1 MQHPTR
7 VAVVYT
13 GMPASLVQTVEAEIR
28 SALPGAPITILSLS
42 DPSIIDDAVKNGS
55 PSPEAARRLV
65 SMYMNAVQQ
74 GADLVMNGCSSV
86 GDIADSAKP
95 LFQAIGVPLVRI
107 DERMARTAVCNH
119 NRIGV
124 LATLASTLEPT
135 KRLIRRIAL
144 EEGMEVEIVDALVDG
159 AFGVSPE
166 RLREML
172 IEKTVSLMDRVDC
185 FLLAQAS
192 MASGERAIAEA
203 TGKPAYASP
212 RFGAA
217 DIAEILNAEAVNS

>member
-1 MQHPTR
+1 MQKPTR

-28 SALPGAPITILSLS
+28 AALPGAPLTILSLS
-42 DPSIIDDAVKNGS
+42 DPSIIDDAVRNGG
-55 PSPEAARRLV
+55 PSPEAARRLAG
-65 SMYMNAVQQ
+65 MYMSAVQQ
-74 GADLVMNGCSSV
+74 GADLVLNGCSSV
-86 GDIADSAKP
+86 GDIADAAKP
-95 LFQAIGVPLVRI
+95 LFQAIGVPFVRI
-107 DERMARTAVCNH
+107 DERMARTAVRSH
-119 NRIGV
+119 SRIGV

-135 KRLIRRIAL
+135 KRLIRRVAR
-144 EEGMEVEIVDALVDG
+144 EEGVEVEIVDALADG
-159 AFGVSPE
+159 AFGVPPE

-172 IEKTVSLMDRVDC
+172 TEVTVSLADLADC

-192 MASGERAIAEA
+192 MASSECAIAEA

-217 DIAEILNAEAVNS
+217 DIAEILNARL